1 MRHLILALAVVA
13 LPVAAQAQDSNARV
27 PVTLGGK
34 RPPPLAPTPPSLV
47 VEPVA
52 MMIAT
57 FDDDHDGKVTRDE
70 LKRGVQR
77 SFEAID
83 TAHTGKMGYIAFSDW
98 AVKWLGDATA
108 LPSPFETDADG
119 DNQITLDEMQAK
131 FAQIFTRLDKDHDG
145 VLTRA
150 ELLTVR
156 ADIGR
161 VWDGRKQKAAPK

>member
-1 MRHLILALAVVA
+1 MRRPIPGLLLVSLAAA
-13 LPVAAQAQDSNARV
+13 GAAQGMPQKSN
-27 PVTLGGK
+27 GK
-34 RPPPLAPTPPSLV
+34 VGPIGPTPPSLV

-52 MMIAT
+52 MMIAA
-57 FDDDHDGKVTRDE
+57 FDQDHDGKVTRDE
-70 LKRGVQR
+70 LKKGVQH

-83 TAHTGKMGYIAFSDW
+83 TAHGGKLGYIAFADW
-98 AVKWLGDATA
+98 ALKWMGDATA

-131 FAQIFTRLDKDHDG
+131 FAQIFARLDKDHDG

-161 VWDGRKQKAAPK
+161 VWDSRKQKAAPK